1 LGQMT
6 PGEQTNQHRTWWRFL
21 PLALVLCGLAIGYSL
36 GWQRYLS
43 LTYLADSQEGLK
55 QTVAQN
61 RALAMVIFGIVY
73 TLAVAFSFPAA
84 SVLTIFGG
92 FLFGWLAGGLLVAI
106 AATCGA
112 TLIFLAARSAF
123 GETLIR
129 RAGGAA
135 ARLAQGFRDNAFLYL
150 LVLRLAPIFPFF
162 VVNVAPALFNIKVR
176 TYVAA
181 TLIGILPATFTYAYL
196 GQSIQSV
203 LDAAKLSGQT
213 PSIKDLVTPQLQ
225 LAFLLLALLA
235 FVPIIVRKIRG
246 APTS

>member
-1 LGQMT
+1 MT
-6 PGEQTNQHRTWWRFL
+6 QDQPSPQRLNWWRFA
-21 PLALVLCGLAIGYSL
+21 PLALVLCGLVAGYWL

-43 LTYLADSQEGLK
+43 LSYLAESRVALK
-55 QTVAQN
+55 QAVAAN
-61 RALAMVIFGIVY
+61 RALAMGAFGVLY

-92 FLFGWLAGGLLVAI
+92 FLFGWLAGGLVVAI
-106 AATCGA
+106 AATLGA

-123 GETLIR
+123 GETLLR

-135 ARLAQGFRDNAFLYL
+135 KKLAQGFQDNAFSYL

-162 VVNVAPALFNIKVR
+162 VVNVAPALFNIGVR

-181 TLIGILPATFTYAYL
+181 TLIGILPATFVYAYL
-196 GQSIQSV
+196 GQSIESV
-203 LDAAKLSGQT
+203 LIAAQQSGTT

-235 FVPIIVRKIRG
+235 LVPIIVRKMRG
-246 APTS
+246 APKP